1 MVVKGHRQISLR
13 RQCELLNISR
23 SKVFY
28 QGAQESEENLH
39 YMRLIDEIYMDQ
51 PVYGY
56 RRMTAVLQRM
66 GFQVNEKRIQ
76 RLMRLMGLEAV
87 YPKPRTSIPMP
98 GHKKYPYLLR
108 NRKPTGPNQVWSM
121 DITYVPMKMGFMYLM
136 AVMDWW
142 SRLVITWELSN
153 TMEAE
158 ICAKTAG
165 VGLSAS
171 KHTPLIF
178 NVDQGS
184 QFTSNV
190 FIDTIESYAVKV
202 SMDGRG
208 RALDN
213 VFIERLWRSIKYE
226 DIYLRGYEDGLCLH
240 QGLERW
246 FDHYNNHRPHQALD
260 YATPWDWHFT
270 AQKYGATI
278 PTWIDDE
285 ELKI

>member
-153 TMEAE
+153 TM
-158 ICAKTAG
+158 
-165 VGLSAS
+165 
-171 KHTPLIF
+171 
-178 NVDQGS
+178 
-184 QFTSNV
+184 
-190 FIDTIESYAVKV
+190 
-202 SMDGRG
+202 
-208 RALDN
+208 
-213 VFIERLWRSIKYE
+213 
-226 DIYLRGYEDGLCLH
+226 
-240 QGLERW
+240 
-246 FDHYNNHRPHQALD
+246 
-260 YATPWDWHFT
+260 
-270 AQKYGATI
+270 
-278 PTWIDDE
+278 
-285 ELKI
+285 